1 MTSLQIIILILIAI
15 PFLLILLLVAEGLIA
30 MSGEKIIFQNPD
42 PAPVIMGNAP
52 SKMSYLVLGDSA
64 AAGQGADYSKGIAM
78 QTSLNL
84 TSKYTVT
91 LTNLSQSGATTQDLI
106 SKQLDQA
113 TKLKPDLVLISI
125 SANDLTHLTSTK
137 TIKNNLKTIIEEL
150 IRAKCDIKIVLTGT
164 PDMGSVVRFLQPLR
178 WLAGYQTKV
187 QNQIFD
193 QIIQEYEVTLAPIAK
208 ETGPAFRA
216 DHSLFAEDRFHPNER
231 GYALWTAVIN
241 QAIEKSLIAQPSHCK

>member
-42 PAPVIMGNAP
+42 PSPVIIGDAP
-52 SKMSYLVLGDSA
+52 SKINYLVLGDSA

-78 QTSLNL
+78 QTGLNL

-106 SKQLDQA
+106 SKQLEQA

-137 TIKNNLKTIIEEL
+137 TIKDNLKTIIEEL
-150 IRAKCDIKIVLTGT
+150 ILAKCDIKIVLTGT

-187 QNQIFD
+187 QNQVFD
-193 QIIQEYEVTLAPIAK
+193 QIIQEYEVTLAPITK
-208 ETGPAFRA
+208 QTGPAFRA

-241 QAIEKSLIAQPSHCK
+241 QAIEKSLIDQPSHCK